1 MESDFLRDYTQEAV
15 ELMRKADAGDAKAQ
29 YHFAMYL
36 LKSDDPPYYRMELS
50 PEEIERGMRYLHLS
64 AAQGYCQGVAA
75 DELGKI
81 YYEGL
86 IVPKDYKKAKLWYN
100 TALLKGIP
108 ISAYMLGECA
118 YYGYGEDV
126 DYEKAAKYYLQA
138 ASGYVN
144 AIIRLGDMYIRGEY
158 LPHDPAFAKKL
169 YDHVISEEEWLYASY
184 GMYSDA
190 NDEVLKRLDNL
201 EQSEILPSSAPIKE
215 SEEQQAV
222 RRTLE
227 EIMEKKRENHS
238 SDDDYDFDDIDD
250 DDEDYDNDD
259 D

>member
-1 MESDFLRDYTQEAV
+1 MDSEFLRDYTQEAV

-29 YHFAMYL
+29 YHFGPYL
-36 LKSDDPPYYRMELS
+36 LQNPAPPPYYRMELS

-81 YYEGL
+81 YYDGL
-86 IVPKDYKKAKLWYN
+86 IVPKDYKKAKMWFN
-100 TALLKGIP
+100 TALLKGMP

-118 YYGYGEDV
+118 YYGYEEEV

-138 ASGYVN
+138 AVGYIN
-144 AIIRLGDMYIRGEY
+144 PIIRLGDMYMRGEY

-169 YDHVISEEEWLYASY
+169 YDHVLSDEEWLYANY

-190 NDEVLKRLDNL
+190 HDEVLKRLDNL
-201 EQSEILPSSAPIKE
+201 ERTENCSPSVPIQE
-215 SEEQQAV
+215 SEEQQVV
-222 RRTLE
+222 RKTLE
-227 EIMEKKRENHS
+227 EIIEKKRKNHS
-238 SDDDYDFDDIDD
+238 SDDDDVCDD
-250 DDEDYDNDD
+250 DYED
-259 D
+259 